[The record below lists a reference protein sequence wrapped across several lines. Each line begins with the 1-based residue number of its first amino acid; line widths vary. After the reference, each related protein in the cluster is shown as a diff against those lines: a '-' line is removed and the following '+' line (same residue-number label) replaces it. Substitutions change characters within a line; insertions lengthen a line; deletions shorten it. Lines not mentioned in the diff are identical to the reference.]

1 VNRQQRRAEKR
12 QHGKTTTE
20 MAPRPAASPSPIQG
34 VFDAAVAHHQA
45 GRLDE
50 AEVLYRQVLAV
61 SPDHADSLNLLGV
74 AAIQSGRSETAIA
87 FFTRA
92 VAANPR
98 ADSYQSNLG
107 SALAGAGRLG
117 EAIDCFRRAL
127 DLRPDSPEAQN
138 NLGNALL
145 DQGEPEAATPYLR
158 RAIALRPDY
167 AEAQYNLGIALAKL
181 RRPDEAVAC
190 YRRAL
195 ALRPDYP
202 DALNNLGQTL
212 WEQGERDEAADC
224 FRRAMELRP
233 NAPEALNN
241 LGISLRDKGE
251 RREAVEHFRRA
262 VALRPAYLDALN
274 NLAVTLNDL
283 GRFEEAAA
291 TYRRSLAIKPEL
303 VHERN
308 NLGAAL
314 AQLGRFEEAG
324 ECYRRALSLQPDYP
338 EALNN
343 LGNVLRAQGRLDEA
357 IAAYRQAAALKDDY
371 PDVHHNLAMALL
383 ASGEFAA
390 GWTEYEWRWQTDQ
403 LREAHRDVGKPLWR
417 GEAGAGRTLLIH
429 AEQGF
434 GDTIQF
440 CRYAPLAAA
449 RGWRVVMMVQRAL
462 VRLLGS
468 LDGVAE
474 VRAARADPPSCDA
487 QCPMMSLPLALGT
500 TLATIPAPRSY
511 LHADPREASAWGQR
525 LAELGG
531 RGVRVGLVWAGNPG
545 RSPIARPDGADL
557 RCAGRAVR
565 EPAEGPARR
574 IRTLRHDRRHGRD
587 EGLRRHRRSRRA
599 ARPRHLGGY
608 GRRASRFG
616 LGPAGLA
623 AGPLRSLL
631 ALAHR
636 AAGQPM
642 VPGAAALSSACPGR
656 LGRRCGDGG
665 AGSPSVCRDRGCVTP
680 RPQASGA
687 PPVPEASLAL
697 RAAPPP

>member
-12 QHGKTTTE
+12 QLGQATSA
-20 MAPRPAASPSPIQG
+20 APRPAPATGQG
-34 VFDAAVAHHQA
+34 LFDAAVAHHQA
-45 GRLDE
+45 GRLGE
-50 AEVLYRQVLAV
+50 AEALYQQVLAL

-74 AAIQSGRSETAIA
+74 AAIQSGRSEAAIA
-87 FFTRA
+87 FFVRA

-98 ADSYQSNLG
+98 ADAYHSNLG
-107 SALAGAGRLG
+107 SALARAGRLG
-117 EAIDCFRRAL
+117 EAIGCFRRAL

-145 DQGEPEAATPYLR
+145 DQGEPEAALPYLR
-158 RAIALRPDY
+158 HAIALRPDY

-181 RRPDEAVAC
+181 RQPDEAVAC

-202 DALNNLGQTL
+202 EALNNLGQTL
-212 WEQGERDEAADC
+212 WEQGEQDEATAC
-224 FRRAMELRP
+224 FRRALDLQP
-233 NAPEALNN
+233 DSPDALNN
-241 LGISLRDKGE
+241 LGISLREKGE
-251 RREAVEHFRRA
+251 RNEAAEHFRRA
-262 VALRPAYLDALN
+262 VALRPAYLEALR
-274 NLAVTLNDL
+274 NLAVTLADL

-291 TYRRSLAIKPEL
+291 AYREGLAIKPDL

-324 ECYRRALSLQPDYP
+324 DCYRQALSLQPDYP

-343 LGNVLRAQGRLDEA
+343 LGNVLRAQGRLDDA

-383 ASGEFAA
+383 AAGEFAA

-403 LREAHRDVGKPLWR
+403 LREAHRDFGKPLWR
-417 GEAGAGRTLLIH
+417 GEAGEGRTLLIH

-440 CRYAPLAAA
+440 CRFAPLAAA

-474 VRAARADPPSCDA
+474 VRAASGEPPPCDA

-500 TLATIPAPRSY
+500 TLATIPAPQSY
-511 LHADPREASAWGQR
+511 LQADPRAASAWRERLAALGQR
-525 LAELGG
+525 GP
-531 RGVRVGLVWAGNPG
+531 RVGLVWAGNPG
-545 RSPIARPDGADL
+545 RSPIL
-557 RCAGRAVR
+557 SAV
-565 EPAEGPARR
+565 
-574 IRTLRHDRRHGRD
+574 DRRRSMPFDRMAPLFAVPGVQFVSLQKD
-587 EGLRRHRRSRRA
+587 ERA
-599 ARPRHLGGY
+599 ASEARAIVDVMDEMKDFADTAALVAQLDLVISVDTAVAHL
-608 GRRASRFG
+608 
-616 LGPAGLA
+616 
-623 AGPLRSLL
+623 
-631 ALAHR
+631 
-636 AAGQPM
+636 
-642 VPGAAALSSACPGR
+642 AAALGRPVWLLDRYDPCWRWFTGRQDSPWYPSLRLYRQPAPGNWDEVVATVAQDLHR
-656 LGRRCGDGG
+656 F
-665 AGSPSVCRDRGCVTP
+665 V
-680 RPQASGA
+680 
-687 PPVPEASLAL
+687 
-697 RAAPPP
+697 AAA

>member
-12 QHGKTTTE
+12 QHGKAAAET
-20 MAPRPAASPSPIQG
+20 PVRPAPAPVQDI
-34 VFDAAVAHHQA
+34 FDAAVAHHQA
-45 GRLDE
+45 GRVAE
-50 AEVLYRQVLAV
+50 AEALYRQVLAL

-87 FFTRA
+87 LFARA

-98 ADSYQSNLG
+98 ADSYHSNLG
-107 SALAGAGRLG
+107 SALAGAGRLE
-117 EAIDCFRRAL
+117 EAIGCFRRAL

-145 DQGEPEAATPYLR
+145 DQGEPEAAMPYLR

-167 AEAQYNLGIALAKL
+167 AEAQYNLGIALVKL
-181 RRPDEAVAC
+181 RQPDEAVAC

-195 ALRPDYP
+195 AVRPDYP

-212 WEQGERDEAADC
+212 WELGAQDEATDC
-224 FRRAMELRP
+224 FRRALALRP
-233 NAPEALNN
+233 DSPEALNN
-241 LGISLRDKGE
+241 LGISLREKGQ
-251 RREAVEHFRRA
+251 RSEAAEHFRRA
-262 VALRPAYLDALN
+262 VALRPAYLEALT
-274 NLAVTLNDL
+274 NLAMTLNDL

-291 TYRRSLAIKPEL
+291 AYRQGLAIKPDL

-324 ECYRRALSLQPDYP
+324 ECYRQALSRQPDYP

-383 ASGEFAA
+383 ASGELAA
-390 GWTEYEWRWQTDQ
+390 GWTEYEWRWRTDQ
-403 LREAHRDVGKPLWR
+403 LRAAHRDFGKPLWR

-474 VRAARADPPSCDA
+474 VRPARGDPPPCDA

-511 LHADPREASAWGQR
+511 LHADPREVSAWGER
-525 LAELGG
+525 LAALGG

-545 RSPIARPDGADL
+545 RSPIL
-557 RCAGRAVR
+557 SAV
-565 EPAEGPARR
+565 
-574 IRTLRHDRRHGRD
+574 DRR
-587 EGLRRHRRSRRA
+587 RSMPLDRMAPIFAVPGVQFVRLQKDQRA
-599 ARPRHLGGY
+599 AAEAHAMVDVMDHMKDFADTAALVTQLDLVISVDTAVAHLASALGRPVWLLDRYDPCWRWLT
-608 GRRASRFG
+608 GRQDSPWYPALRLYRQTAPGDWDGVVATVAQDLHRF
-616 LGPAGLA
+616 
-623 AGPLRSLL
+623 
-631 ALAHR
+631 
-636 AAGQPM
+636 
-642 VPGAAALSSACPGR
+642 AAAA
-656 LGRRCGDGG
+656 
-665 AGSPSVCRDRGCVTP
+665 
-680 RPQASGA
+680 
-687 PPVPEASLAL
+687 
-697 RAAPPP
+697 